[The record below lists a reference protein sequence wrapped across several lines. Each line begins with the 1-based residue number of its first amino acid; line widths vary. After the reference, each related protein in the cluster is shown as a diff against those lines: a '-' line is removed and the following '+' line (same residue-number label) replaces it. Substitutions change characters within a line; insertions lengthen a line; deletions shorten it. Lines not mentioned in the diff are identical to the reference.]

1 MHRIPHGKNRK
12 ADPLKKPVFLQHGL
26 LTSSADW
33 LLTGPKVGLGF
44 LLADKGYDVWLG
56 NIRGNTYSRRHVKLS
71 PDGAE
76 FWDFSFHEM
85 GVYDM
90 PAFIDFILKKTNQD
104 KVAYIGHSMGTTMF
118 YVMAS
123 MRPEYNEK
131 ILVQLSLAP
140 IAYLG
145 HTTSAVRLAA
155 PFAKIIYDVL
165 VAVFHGEFLSRSP
178 LLNQALK
185 LFFTLNDAQMI
196 FLQNLVFFIT
206 GRDPDQFKHTI
217 IPELV
222 GHDPAGISAKA
233 LFHYAQFINN
243 PNTFRQFDYGPL
255 ENVQH
260 YNSSVPP
267 DYNISAITSKVGL
280 FYGENDLLGDPTDVK
295 LFYPQIEVNGT

>member
-1 MHRIPHGKNRK
+1 
-12 ADPLKKPVFLQHGL
+12 
-26 LTSSADW
+26 
-33 LLTGPKVGLGF
+33 
-44 LLADKGYDVWLG
+44 
-56 NIRGNTYSRRHVKLS
+56 
-71 PDGAE
+71 
-76 FWDFSFHEM
+76 M

-123 MRPEYNEK
+123 VRPEYNEK

-267 DYNISAITSKVGL
+267 DYNVSAITAKVAF
-280 FYGENDLLGDPTDVK
+280 FYGPNDPLANEKDVK
-295 LFYPQIEVNGT
+295 LFYPRLPNPIGLFRVNFSTFTHIDFLWAKDARAILYNQLLDLIDSETRKND